1 MLIVLI
7 GFMGCGKSSVAVE
20 LSALL
25 GFPAVDMDALVCQR
39 TQVKTIQEVFAK
51 GGELL
56 LRETEIGLAKEY
68 AAKKELV
75 ISTGGGVVLNK
86 IILDYFKQSSAKVV
100 YLEVNFKTLVKRL
113 KEDRTRPLFGKDA
126 YDARLPLYARYA
138 DLRVDANT
146 DSPRK
151 IALHIQRRLHGI

>member
-7 GFMGCGKSSVAVE
+7 GFMGCGKSSVATQ

-25 GFPAVDMDALVCQR
+25 GFPAVEMDALVYQKTG
-39 TQVKTIQEVFAK
+39 TQTMQQLFAR

-56 LRETEIGLAKEY
+56 LRETEIALAREY

-86 IILDYFKQSSAKVV
+86 IIIDYFKQSDAKIV
-100 YLEVNFKTLVKRL
+100 YLEAAFETIAARL
-113 KEDRTRPLFGKDA
+113 KHDTSRPLFGKDA
-126 YDARLPLYARYA
+126 YDARLLLYARYA
-138 DLRVDANT
+138 DLCVDANT
-146 DSPRK
+146 ASPRE
-151 IALHIQRRLHGI
+151 IALSIQRSLNGI